1 MRIRVGAA
9 PDAPVR
15 RAFAYLARP
24 RMADDRRDSASV
36 ASRRHREVPSG
47 GFSPGD
53 GVIPGTIPEPAD
65 PDASD
70 PADLAVQRSE
80 YDERV
85 RDLAQLKPRERRD
98 LALFAAGYSYRE
110 IAEQTDSTY
119 TAVNRRVNEAR
130 ATLARLAAQRGGEP
144 PTRER

>member
-1 MRIRVGAA
+1 MAGH
-9 PDAPVR
+9 
-15 RAFAYLARP
+15 RP
-24 RMADDRRDSASV
+24 RHPRR
-36 ASRRHREVPSG
+36 RIC
-47 GFSPGD
+47 PGD
-53 GVIPGTIPEPAD
+53 GVLPGTLPELAD
-65 PDASD
+65 PNASD

-85 RDLAQLKPRERRD
+85 RDFAQLKPRERRD

-144 PTRER
+144 PTRQR